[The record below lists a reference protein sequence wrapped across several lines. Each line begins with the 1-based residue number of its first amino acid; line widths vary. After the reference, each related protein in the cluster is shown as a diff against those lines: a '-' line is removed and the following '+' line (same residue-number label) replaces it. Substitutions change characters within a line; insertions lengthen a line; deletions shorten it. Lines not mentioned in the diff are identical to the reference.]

1 MQPVNFGILGAS
13 DFAARRMGP
22 AIHAAR
28 GARLAALATSAPA
41 KAAGFTAFAPDLTL
55 HESYEALL
63 ADPAIE
69 AVYIPLPNHLHVD
82 WGIRALQAGKHVLI
96 EKPLALRAEEID
108 PLIAARDASGK
119 CAAEAYMIVHHPQWQ
134 LARRWLDEG
143 RIGRLK
149 HADVAFTFDNPD
161 PANIRN
167 RAETGGGS
175 IPDIGV
181 YAYSSIRFAA
191 RAEPV
196 RLASR
201 IKRENGVDTFAQ
213 VWGEMAGPGG
223 GVHLCRDD
231 LDPAFPAPGGDLA
244 GRDRPDHPLGAVQRR
259 GLRSGR
265 GDAARLQQR
274 RDPPLPRGEPICT
287 AGRSLCP
294 PHPRRRTLPLDAGRG
309 AQGTG
314 DDRSGA
320 RGRDLRARP
329 GALPPDPRDI
339 WGKMNTWPF
348 ILPQISRGESRRT
361 G

>member
-28 GARLAALATSAPA
+28 GARLAALATSSPA
-41 KAAGFTAFAPDLTL
+41 KAAAFTAFAPDLTL

-69 AVYIPLPNHLHVD
+69 AVYIPLPNHLHIA
-82 WGIRALQAGKHVLI
+82 WGIKALEAGKHVLI
-96 EKPLALRAEEID
+96 EKPLALTAAEID

-134 LARRWLDEG
+134 LARHWLDAG
-143 RIGRLK
+143 RIGQLK
-149 HADVAFTFDNPD
+149 HADAVFCFDNPD

-223 GVHLCRDD
+223 EFTFAAMTSTRLCARQEVTFQGETGRITFTAPFNAAAFDQAEITLHGFNSAETHRFPGVNQYLLQVEAFVRHIRD
-231 LDPAFPAPGGDLA
+231 
-244 GRDRPDHPLGAVQRR
+244 
-259 GLRSGR
+259 
-265 GDAARLQQR
+265 
-274 RDPPLPRGEPICT
+274 GEPFLWTLEDARKGQAMIDLVR
-287 AGRSLCP
+287 AGE
-294 PHPRRRTLPLDAGRG
+294 
-309 AQGTG
+309 
-314 DDRSGA
+314 
-320 RGRDLRARP
+320 
-329 GALPPDPRDI
+329 I
-339 WGKMNTWPF
+339 
-348 ILPQISRGESRRT
+348 
-361 G
+361 